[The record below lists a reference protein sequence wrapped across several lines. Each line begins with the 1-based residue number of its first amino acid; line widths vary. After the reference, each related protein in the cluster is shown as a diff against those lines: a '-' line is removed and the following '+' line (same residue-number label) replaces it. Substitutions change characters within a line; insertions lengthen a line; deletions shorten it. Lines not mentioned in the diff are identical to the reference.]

1 MQVNPIAEW
10 QRLTEQYRKMSDEEL
25 GELAFD
31 IDSLTETAQQVLQS
45 EMSSRGLGRQQAV
58 SNAPKFSSFSWSAQ
72 PDSVFAQPSAQSAFE
87 DASDADADAED
98 ATSRQSIRRL
108 PLCECSDW
116 KQAWQI
122 CAMLKA
128 DAIESWIQD
137 SHADPEDSLLY
148 SPEMGPPFALFT
160 PHAFRVV
167 VAANRLVEAREVAA
181 QPVPREI
188 AKASEMNVPEFTAPK
203 CPACGAEDPV
213 LESVDPANSWRCEQ
227 CGREWTDSL
236 PDPAP
241 EAAA

>member
-1 MQVNPIAEW
+1 MQVDPIAEW
-10 QRLTEQYRKMSDEEL
+10 QRLTEQYRKMSEEEL

-31 IDSLTETAQQVLQS
+31 IDSLTDTAQQVLRS
-45 EMSSRGLGRQQAV
+45 EMNSRGLGRPQTAN
-58 SNAPKFSSFSWSAQ
+58 NAPKFSGFSRSAQ
-72 PDSVFAQPSAQSAFE
+72 PDSVFAHPSAQSGFE
-87 DASDADADAED
+87 EATDAAD

-137 SHADPEDSLLY
+137 SRADPEDSLLY
-148 SPEMGPPFALFT
+148 SPEMGPPSALFT

-167 VAANRLVEAREVAA
+167 VAADQLAEAREVAA

-188 AKASEMNVPEFTAPK
+188 AKASEMSVPEFTAPR

-213 LESVDPANSWRCEQ
+213 LESVNPANSWRCEQ

-236 PDPAP
+236 PDPTLEAP
-241 EAAA
+241 I